1 LNQLGFYNVHSVE
14 IIKGP
19 AGSIYGAGTG
29 GVLLLNSD
37 PKQFR
42 PGISFDYNTG
52 SYGLQNIHVNARL
65 GDSSLQ
71 NNINYQHQTSDGYR
85 DNTAMRRDVVSWNV
99 LLKKNERSH

>member
-1 LNQLGFYNVHSVE
+1 NSYLNQLGFYNVQSVE

-29 GVLLLNSD
+29 GVLLINSD
-37 PKQFR
+37 SKQFR
-42 PGISFDYNTG
+42 RGVSLNYNFG

-71 NNINYQHQTSDGYR
+71 NSINYQHQTSDGYR
-85 DNTAMRRDVVSWNV
+85 ANTAMRRDVVTWNV
-99 LLKKNERSH
+99 Q